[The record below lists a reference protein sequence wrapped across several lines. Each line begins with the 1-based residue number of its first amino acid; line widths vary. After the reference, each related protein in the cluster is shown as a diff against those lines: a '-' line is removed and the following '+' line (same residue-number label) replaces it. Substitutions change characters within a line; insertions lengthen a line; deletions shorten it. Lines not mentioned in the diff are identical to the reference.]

1 MKENGGVP
9 VDDFTLMKNA
19 YTNKKTGVIQD
30 GLIQDVIQVVENR
43 KEDLL
48 ATQASMCE
56 EGDSA
61 SSNSL
66 TVEQLN
72 NLVLEVH
79 SNFFLLCMCDMCVC
93 VSMCVICI
101 CYFSFR
107 LFQRKRAVMLD
118 WLVRPEGL
126 LLLLQLTIHWFMS
139 LWSRLR
145 PKIRRLSSSRMTMLK
160 SGLSCSKTERLWS
173 KTMFSPRPCC
183 RSLGA
188 DSVKTFSC
196 FFNFQ
201 KLFITFHNFNV

>member
-19 YTNKKTGVIQD
+19 YTNKKTGEIQD
-30 GLIQDVIQVVENR
+30 GLIKGVIQVVENR

-93 VSMCVICI
+93 VRMCVICI

-126 LLLLQLTIHWFMS
+126 LLLLQLTIHSLMS

-145 PKIRRLSSSRMTMLK
+145 PRIRRLSS
-160 SGLSCSKTERLWS
+160 
-173 KTMFSPRPCC
+173 
-183 RSLGA
+183 
-188 DSVKTFSC
+188 
-196 FFNFQ
+196 
-201 KLFITFHNFNV
+201 

>member
-107 LFQRKRAVMLD
+107 LLQGKRAVMLD
-118 WLVRPEGL
+118 WLVRPEG
-126 LLLLQLTIHWFMS
+126 
-139 LWSRLR
+139 
-145 PKIRRLSSSRMTMLK
+145 LK

-183 RSLGA
+183 RSLGP

-201 KLFITFHNFNV
+201 KLFITFYNFNV

>member
-19 YTNKKTGVIQD
+19 YTNKKTGEIQD
-30 GLIQDVIQVVENR
+30 GLIKGVIQVVENR
-43 KEDLL
+43 KVDLL

-93 VSMCVICI
+93 ARICVICI

-107 LFQRKRAVMLD
+107 LFQ
-118 WLVRPEGL
+118 
-126 LLLLQLTIHWFMS
+126 
-139 LWSRLR
+139 
-145 PKIRRLSSSRMTMLK
+145 
-160 SGLSCSKTERLWS
+160 
-173 KTMFSPRPCC
+173 
-183 RSLGA
+183 
-188 DSVKTFSC
+188 
-196 FFNFQ
+196 
-201 KLFITFHNFNV
+201 

>member
-19 YTNKKTGVIQD
+19 YTNKKTGEIQD
-30 GLIQDVIQVVENR
+30 GLIKGVIQVVENR

-93 VSMCVICI
+93 AHMCVICI

-107 LFQRKRAVMLD
+107 LFQGKRTVMLD

-126 LLLLQLTIHWFMS
+126 LLLLQLTIHSLMS

-145 PKIRRLSSSRMTMLK
+145 PRIRRLSS
-160 SGLSCSKTERLWS
+160 
-173 KTMFSPRPCC
+173 
-183 RSLGA
+183 
-188 DSVKTFSC
+188 
-196 FFNFQ
+196 
-201 KLFITFHNFNV
+201 